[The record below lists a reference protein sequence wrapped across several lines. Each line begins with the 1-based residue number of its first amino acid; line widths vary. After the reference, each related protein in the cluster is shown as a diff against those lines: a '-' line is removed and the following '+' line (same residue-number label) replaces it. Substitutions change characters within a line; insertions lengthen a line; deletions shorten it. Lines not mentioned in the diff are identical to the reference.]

1 MRVRWEGGVAH
12 AQDEITD
19 VLSKTVG
26 ETHLGSAPVISVFEE
41 QTALETFQKLDA
53 SGRSGIAVVNAANVL
68 TGVTSS
74 SDLKVRGP
82 WGPPARSPVP
92 SPASLRL
99 TVPHPPPRP
108 AALPAEPRV
117 AAPAHHGL
125 FEPHPPDGAQGSGQP
140 P

>member
-1 MRVRWEGGVAH
+1 MPSCRVPAHWVRVRWEGGVAR

-74 SDLKVRGP
+74 SDLKVCGP

-99 TVPHPPPRP
+99 TVPHPRPRACSSTCGTASRCTCP
-108 AALPAEPRV
+108 SWT
-117 AAPAHHGL
+117 
-125 FEPHPPDGAQGSGQP
+125 F
-140 P
+140 